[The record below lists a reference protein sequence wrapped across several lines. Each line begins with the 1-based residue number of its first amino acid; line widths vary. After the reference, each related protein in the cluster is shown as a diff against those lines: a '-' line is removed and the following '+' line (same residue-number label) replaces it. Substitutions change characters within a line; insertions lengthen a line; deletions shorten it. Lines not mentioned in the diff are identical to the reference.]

1 VKDDLPELISFLEKD
16 VPPEYHVYKEF
27 SMQSFS
33 RGWSFLKQAWQ
44 MALKDR
50 DLIKPSIYSLLVGFL
65 VSVIF
70 LVPMIGSAF
79 IFGGESNI
87 VGRVMIFVLGAL
99 LVFAQYAVGYI
110 FSAMTIY
117 LVYGY
122 LAEGDGVMSKAWDI
136 VKREWLNIISLAA
149 ASTAVNLLKS
159 AIRGKGRKAGGN
171 LLSGLIDTV
180 WTEAAFLILPA
191 MVIEGINL
199 KDALKRAGN
208 IIKNNLLLVG
218 ISTVGVKTV
227 NGLIGFLLG
236 ALGIALGFGAGLGII
251 SLTSTTTL
259 ATFGIVT
266 GISLGVILAG
276 IFIMVATV
284 VTSYTSTAYHTC
296 LYLWARDVEKAQA
309 SGNPAQVLAPA
320 PLAAVLNK

>member
-1 VKDDLPELISFLEKD
+1 MESV
-16 VPPEYHVYKEF
+16 
-27 SMQSFS
+27 S

-44 MALKDR
+44 MAAKDK
-50 DLIKPSIYSLLVGFL
+50 DLIKPSIMALFAGFIVSVVFIPLMIGAGFL
-65 VSVIF
+65 S
-70 LVPMIGSAF
+70 
-79 IFGGESNI
+79 GGNNSL
-87 VGRVMIFVLGAL
+87 VGRVLLFVLGA
-99 LVFAQYAVGYI
+99 VMIFIQYSVGYI

-122 LAEGDGVMSKAWDI
+122 LAEGDGVMSKAWAI
-136 VKREWLNIISLAA
+136 VKRKWLNILSLAA
-149 ASTAVNLLKS
+149 ASTAVNLVKNQV
-159 AIRGKGRKAGGN
+159 RGKGGSGGRN
-171 LLSGLIDTV
+171 LLAGLIDTV

-191 MVIEGINL
+191 MVIEDINL
-199 KDALKRAGN
+199 KDALKRAGS

-236 ALGIALGFGAGLGII
+236 ALGIGLG
-251 SLTSTTTL
+251 LGVG
-259 ATFGIVT
+259 FGIVT
-266 GISLGVILAG
+266 ITNTSTVGLVSGIGLGVIIAS

-284 VTSYTSTAYHTC
+284 VTSYTATAYHTC

-309 SGNPAQVLAPA
+309 SGSSAEVLAPG

>member
-1 VKDDLPELISFLEKD
+1 
-16 VPPEYHVYKEF
+16 
-27 SMQSFS
+27 MQSFS
-33 RGWSFLKQAWQ
+33 RGWSFLKEAWS
-44 MALKDR
+44 MAFKDK
-50 DLIKPSIYSLLVGFL
+50 DLLKPSIMALFAGLIVSIIFIPLMIGAGFL
-65 VSVIF
+65 S
-70 LVPMIGSAF
+70 
-79 IFGGESNI
+79 GGDNSLF
-87 VGRVMIFVLGAL
+87 GRVILFILGAL
-99 LVFAQYAVGYI
+99 MIFIQYSVGYI

-136 VKREWLNIISLAA
+136 VKREWLNILSLAA
-149 ASTAVNLLKS
+149 ASTAVNLVKNQV
-159 AIRGKGRKAGGN
+159 RGKGRSMGRN
-171 LLSGLIDTV
+171 FLSGLIDTV

-218 ISTVGVKTV
+218 ISTVGVRTV

-236 ALGIALGFGAGLGII
+236 ALGIGLGFGVGFGII
-251 SLTSTTTL
+251 TVTNTST
-259 ATFGIVT
+259 FGLVS
-266 GISLGVILAG
+266 GISLGVIIAA

-284 VTSYTSTAYHTC
+284 GTSYTSTAYHTC

-309 SGNPAQVLAPA
+309 SGSSAPVLAPG
-320 PLAAVLNK
+320 PLAVVLNK

>member
-1 VKDDLPELISFLEKD
+1 
-16 VPPEYHVYKEF
+16 
-27 SMQSFS
+27 MQSFS
-33 RGWSFLKQAWQ
+33 RGWSFLKEAWQ
-44 MALKDR
+44 MAFKDK
-50 DLIKPSIYSLLVGFL
+50 DLIKPSIYSLVVGFF
-65 VSVIF
+65 VSLIF
-70 LVPMIGSAF
+70 LIPMIGSAF
-79 IFGGESNI
+79 IFGGDSNI
-87 VGRVMIFVLGAL
+87 IGRVVIFVFGVL
-99 LVFAQYAVGYI
+99 LVFVQYSVGYI

-122 LAEGDGVMSKAWDI
+122 LAEGDGVMSKAWAI
-136 VKREWLNIISLAA
+136 IRREWLNILSLAA
-149 ASTAVNLLKS
+149 ASTAVNVLKS
-159 AIRGKGRKAGGN
+159 AIRGKGGNAGRN
-171 LLSGLIDTV
+171 ILSGLIDTV

-191 MVIEGINL
+191 MVIEDINL
-199 KDALKRAGN
+199 KNALQRAGN

-236 ALGIALGFGAGLGII
+236 GFGIALGLGSGLGII
-251 SLTSTTTL
+251 ALTSSTTL

-266 GISLGVILAG
+266 GIGLGVILAG

-309 SGNPAQVLAPA
+309 SGNNLQVRAPA

>member
-1 VKDDLPELISFLEKD
+1 
-16 VPPEYHVYKEF
+16 
-27 SMQSFS
+27 MQSFS
-33 RGWSFLKQAWQ
+33 RGWSFLREAWQ
-44 MALKDR
+44 MAFKDR
-50 DLIKPSIYSLLVGFL
+50 DLIKPSVYSLFVGL
-65 VSVIF
+65 IVSVVF
-70 LVPMIGSAF
+70 LIPIIGAAF
-79 IFGGESNI
+79 IFGDATV
-87 VGRVMIFVLGAL
+87 VGRVVMFVFGAL

-122 LAEGDGVMSKAWDI
+122 LAEGDGVMSKAWD
-136 VKREWLNIISLAA
+136 VVRREWLNIISLAA

-159 AIRGKGRKAGGN
+159 AIRGKGRSGGRNMLAG
-171 LLSGLIDTV
+171 LLGTV

-191 MVIEGINL
+191 MVIENINL
-199 KDALKRAGN
+199 KNALQRAGH

-218 ISTVGVKTV
+218 ISTVGVRAV

-236 ALGIALGFGAGLGII
+236 AVGIARGFGAGLGII
-251 SLTSTTTL
+251 SLTSSSTL
-259 ATFGIVT
+259 ATFGLVS

-284 VTSYTSTAYHTC
+284 VTGYTNTAYHTC

-309 SGNPAQVLAPA
+309 SGSSAQIQAPA
-320 PLAAVLNK
+320 PLAAVLGR